1 MGLKKKNY
9 EVEKIGITLP
19 LAYAQVREI
28 SIYENECNATI
39 FVHKDRESI
48 EKFAPIETKT
58 LCFKFER
65 SKNLLE
71 QIYDKAKESYF
82 GNWEDDI
89 VTEATT
95 EKDAPEIDGTAEE
108 AKEWF

>member
-58 LCFKFER
+58 LCFKFDR
-65 SKNLLE
+65 SKNLLG
-71 QIYDKAKESYF
+71 QIYENAKEKF
-82 GNWEDDI
+82 FHDWQDDI
-89 VTEATT
+89 
-95 EKDAPEIDGTAEE
+95 IQ
-108 AKEWF
+108 

>member
-1 MGLKKKNY
+1 MGLKKRNY

-39 FVHKDRESI
+39 FIHKDRESI

-58 LCFKFER
+58 LCFKFDR
-65 SKNLLE
+65 NQNLLE
-71 QIYDKAKESYF
+71 QIYAKAKEIYF

-89 VTEATT
+89 VTEEET
-95 EKDAPEIDGTAEE
+95 APEVSAEE
-108 AKEWF
+108 ATE

>member
-39 FVHKDRESI
+39 FVHKNRETV
-48 EKFAPIETKT
+48 ERFAPIETKT
-58 LCFKFER
+58 LCFKFDR
-65 SKNLLE
+65 SENLLE
-71 QIYDKAKESYF
+71 QIYAKAKGSYF
-82 GNWEDDI
+82 ADWEDDI

-95 EKDAPEIDGTAEE
+95 RR
-108 AKEWF
+108 